1 MRQQKSRKHRRVRV
15 RTPGGITKVIYKK
28 KKPAK
33 AQCANC
39 GEILKGVPRGR
50 SYKIRKLAKTEK
62 RPERPYGG
70 TLCTKCMRELMAEKA
85 RSLYREEKKEEEQ

>member
-1 MRQQKSRKHRRVRV
+1 MRMQKSRKHRRVKV
-15 RTPGGITKVIYKK
+15 KTPGGVTKVIYKK

-39 GEILKGVPRGR
+39 GEILKGVPRER
-50 SYKIRKLAKTEK
+50 SYKIRKMAKTKK

-70 TLCTKCMRELMAEKA
+70 ILCTKCTRELMAEKA
-85 RSLYREEKKEEEQ
+85 RSMYKEKKEEEK